1 MSLIDIIPSIVCP
14 LINLKYI
21 VVHNQFINTII
32 KMKTVAIA
40 LLSLQLLLGSAFIAP
55 VLANGSSENQLLL
68 PAKFFAPIS
77 HTKTIVSV
85 ANESTKSITKM
96 RSFGMWAPYQQP
108 LESIENTTEQK
119 KAIDAIVKQGYS
131 EYYFALSDFRSKLET
146 SMTENLLQSADGSKL
161 KIIVILLPPSE
172 AGPKGNFDWNGW
184 IEYLNSLK
192 TRHPSSLDGFV
203 IDDFNFFNN
212 GVHTTKQNNKD
223 SNKNHDDA
231 KNNAIKFPK
240 ENVSFMIKSNLEEAL
255 QKKRQDLHFYPLLYF
270 EGIKTNDV
278 KRHYYN
284 NTDGIILASTDYYN
298 VTELAHN
305 LNVFSKVF
313 NNKPIRY
320 VVYTAR
326 TSTYINQNYSPPSD
340 RLILSTLSIAN
351 KSGVVKGII
360 VWRNTNSPVIRDY
373 LSNMNDTGYLSVVSM
388 MEKLQIKDENVSS
401 SYGVYNPFTVSTQQ
415 EEQQSVKNNNHRDS
429 DKSTYEKTTKDHS
442 KIISPSP
449 PPRLGISAFDLTP
462 AVAEDMRL
470 PINYKGAVVQSV
482 IVGSPAYKAGIRGT
496 TLDVDQSGYLI
507 RKGDVII
514 SVDGHKINGAKD
526 ILRQMKKKQLGDILT
541 LTVYANGQIMNL
553 NAKLE
558 SLSPRY

>member
-1 MSLIDIIPSIVCP
+1 MSLVDIILSIVCP
-14 LINLKYI
+14 HINLKYI
-21 VVHNQFINTII
+21 LVHNQFINTIT
-32 KMKTVAIA
+32 KMNTVAIA
-40 LLSLQLLLGSAFIAP
+40 LLSLQLLLGSLFIAP
-55 VLANGSSENQLLL
+55 ILANGSSENQLLL
-68 PAKFFAPIS
+68 PAKFFAPIN
-77 HTKTIVSV
+77 HTKTILPV
-85 ANESTKSITKM
+85 ANESARSITKM
-96 RSFGMWAPYQQP
+96 RNFGMWAPYQQP
-108 LESIENTTEQK
+108 LESIQNTTEQK

-131 EYYFALSDFRSKLET
+131 EYYFALSDFKSKLET

-161 KIIVILLPPSE
+161 KIIIILLPPSE

-184 IEYLNSLK
+184 IGYLNSLK

-212 GVHTTKQNNKD
+212 FVHTTKQNNNHNNK
-223 SNKNHDDA
+223 KNHDDVN
-231 KNNAIKFPK
+231 NNAIKFPK

-351 KSGVVKGII
+351 KSGVVKGIV

-373 LSNMNDTGYLSVVSM
+373 LSNMNDTEYLSVVSM
-388 MEKLQIKDENVSS
+388 MEKLQVKDENISS
-401 SYGVYNPFTVSTQQ
+401 RYGVYNPFTVSTQQ
-415 EEQQSVKNNNHRDS
+415 EEQQQSLKRDS
-429 DKSTYEKTTKDHS
+429 DRSTYEKTTEDHN
-442 KIISPSP
+442 KIISSSP

-526 ILRQMKKKQLGDILT
+526 ILRQMKKKQLGDMLT
-541 LTVYANGQIMNL
+541 LTVYTNGQIMNL

-558 SLSPRY
+558 

>member
-1 MSLIDIIPSIVCP
+1 MYP

-21 VVHNQFINTII
+21 LVHTQFINTII
-32 KMKTVAIA
+32 KMKTVAIS
-40 LLSLQLLLGSAFIAP
+40 LLLLHLLLGSLFIAP
-55 VLANGSSENQLLL
+55 VLAHGSSENQLLFQ
-68 PAKFFAPIS
+68 AKFFSPIN

-85 ANESTKSITKM
+85 ANESTKSITKV
-96 RSFGMWAPYQQP
+96 RNFGMWAPYQQP

-131 EYYFALSDFRSKLET
+131 EYYFALSDFKSKLET

-161 KIIVILLPPSE
+161 KIIIILLPPSE

-212 GVHTTKQNNKD
+212 GVHTNKQNNND
-223 SNKNHDDA
+223 NNKNHHDA
-231 KNNAIKFPK
+231 NNNAIKFPK
-240 ENVSFMIKSNLEEAL
+240 ENVSFMIKSNLAEAL

-313 NNKPIRY
+313 NKPIRY

-373 LSNMNDTGYLSVVSM
+373 LSNMNDTEYLSVVSM
-388 MEKLQIKDENVSS
+388 MEKLQVKDENISS
-401 SYGVYNPFTVSTQQ
+401 RYGVYNPFTVSTQQ
-415 EEQQSVKNNNHRDS
+415 EEQQSVKNNNHHDS
-429 DKSTYEKTTKDHS
+429 DRSTYKKTTENHS
-442 KIISPSP
+442 NIISSSP

-514 SVDGHKINGAKD
+514 SVDGHKIDGAKD
-526 ILRQMKKKQLGDILT
+526 ILRQMKKKQLGDMLT
-541 LTVYANGQIMNL
+541 LTVHTNGQIMNL

-558 SLSPRY
+558 

>member
-1 MSLIDIIPSIVCP
+1 
-14 LINLKYI
+14 
-21 VVHNQFINTII
+21 
-32 KMKTVAIA
+32 
-40 LLSLQLLLGSAFIAP
+40 
-55 VLANGSSENQLLL
+55 
-68 PAKFFAPIS
+68 
-77 HTKTIVSV
+77 
-85 ANESTKSITKM
+85 M
-96 RSFGMWAPYQQP
+96 RKFGMWAPYQQP

-131 EYYFALSDFRSKLET
+131 EYYFALSDFKSKLET

-161 KIIVILLPPSE
+161 KIIIILLPPSE

-203 IDDFNFFNN
+203 IDDFNIFNN
-212 GVHTTKQNNKD
+212 GVHTNKQNNKD
-223 SNKNHDDA
+223 SNKNHHDA
-231 KNNAIKFPK
+231 IYAIKFPK

-278 KRHYYN
+278 KRHFYN

-388 MEKLQIKDENVSS
+388 MERLQIKDENISNR
-401 SYGVYNPFTVSTQQ
+401 YGVYNPFTVSTQQ
-415 EEQQSVKNNNHRDS
+415 EEQQSVKNNNHPDS
-429 DKSTYEKTTKDHS
+429 GRGTYKKNTEDHNNIVS
-442 KIISPSP
+442 SSP
-449 PPRLGISAFDLTP
+449 PPRLGISTIDLTP

-470 PINYKGAVVQSV
+470 PRNYKGAVVQSV

-496 TLDVDQSGYLI
+496 TLDVDQNGYLI

-526 ILRQMKKKQLGDILT
+526 ILRQMKKKQLGDMLT
-541 LTVYANGQIMNL
+541 LTIYTNGQIMNL
-553 NAKLE
+553 NAKLG